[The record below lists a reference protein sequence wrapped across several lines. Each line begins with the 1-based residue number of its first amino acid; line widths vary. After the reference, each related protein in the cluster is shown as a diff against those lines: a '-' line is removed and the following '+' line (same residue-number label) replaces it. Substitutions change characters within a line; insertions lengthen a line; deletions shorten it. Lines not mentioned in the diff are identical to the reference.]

1 MRIPLI
7 AGNWKMHKTLAQA
20 RVLVKEIAEGLPA
33 GARGPEHMLDVLICP
48 PFPLLFPMAKAIDGT
63 PIQLGAQD
71 AHFEKEG
78 AYTGE
83 VSVPM
88 ISGTGCRFVIIGH
101 SERRQHFGES
111 GKILAK
117 KVRAVTDG
125 ELNVIFCVGE
135 TLEDRDAGRT
145 EAVIQQQFAEAI
157 TSDLPARRVVV
168 AYEPVWAIGT
178 GRTASPEQAQEVHAL
193 IRGLLA
199 RTFDDEAA
207 GEISILYGGSVK
219 PGNAA
224 DLLSC
229 PDIDGA
235 LVGGASLVAQDF
247 LAIINAA
254 EAVTSRTA

>member
-7 AGNWKMHKTLAQA
+7 AGNWKMHKTLAEA

-33 GARGPEHMLDVLICP
+33 GARGPEHILETLICP
-48 PFPLLFPMAKAIDGT
+48 PFTLLFPMAKAIDAT
-63 PIQLGAQD
+63 PILLGAQN
-71 AHFEKEG
+71 AHHEPEG

-101 SERRQHFGES
+101 SERRQHSHEAGEV
-111 GKILAK
+111 LAK
-117 KVRAVTDG
+117 KVRAVTDS
-125 ELNVIFCVGE
+125 ELNVIFCLGE

-145 EAVIQQQFAEAI
+145 EAVIKRQFAEAI
-157 TSDLPARRVVV
+157 TSDLPAKHVVI

-178 GRTASPEQAQEVHAL
+178 GRTATPEQAQEVHAF

-199 RTFDDEAA
+199 GTFGVDAA
-207 GEISILYGGSVK
+207 GRIRILYGGSVK
-219 PGNAA
+219 PGNAGE
-224 DLLSC
+224 LLAC